1 MMQTTPRAWTDPL
14 FLAGLQPVPG
24 GSATVTDGVAT
35 FTAPNRAPIP
45 NMRVALYVHQDG
57 TGDPSPTNIRPITGN
72 DELEIFVAPE
82 YDAGA
87 EPVKTVSFPYTIYRA
102 TYTPHDGKCIIRGL
116 YQVLTGTDDD
126 GEWSWWGSGTSRYA
140 RLEIPGY
147 VADSSGSSARRC
159 SHYRN
164 ASVTSSTTTKNVF
177 FASTPSGTSK
187 IRVHIRPDLDDYGTM
202 AALKE
207 YIAGQ
212 LEADTPV
219 QIYVPFAEPAGL
231 ITVQL
236 TEPQTVYALQG
247 ENVVWCDG
255 GTLARLDF
263 RGGLHVSDLSMLA
276 LARARHDEGD
286 VECM

>member
-45 NMRVALYVHQDG
+45 NMRVALYVHQGG

-72 DELEIFVAPE
+72 DEMEIFVAPE

-87 EPVKTVSFPYTIYRA
+87 EPVKTIHFPQTIYRG
-102 TYTPHDGKCIIRGL
+102 TYAPHDGKCLIRGL
-116 YQVLTGTDDD
+116 YRVLTGTAAD
-126 GEWSWWGSGTSRYA
+126 GEWSWWGSGSSRYA

-147 VADSSGSSARRC
+147 LADSGGSSSRRC

-164 ASVTSSTTTKNVF
+164 APVTSSTTTVNAF
-177 FASTPSGTSK
+177 FASTPSGTNK
-187 IRVHIRPDLDDYGTM
+187 IRVHIRPNLNDYGSLN
-202 AALKE
+202 ALKNYMAE
-207 YIAGQ
+207 Q
-212 LEADTPV
+212 LEAETPV
-219 QIYVPFAEPAGL
+219 QIYVPFADPAGL

-236 TEPQTVYALQG
+236 TEPQTVYAIKG
-247 ENVVWCDG
+247 DNAVWCDG
-255 GTLARLDF
+255 GTLAALDY

-276 LARARHDEGD
+276 LARARHEEGED
-286 VECM
+286 ECM